1 MAIESYELYAVT
13 AALLFGMSLV
23 GVFLCRHIFQKLI
36 AVNVLG
42 AAVFLLLVSLGKR
55 DEGMLFAD
63 PVPHAMVIT
72 GLVVAVSVSA
82 FGLALARRL
91 YRETGEDGFS

>member
-1 MAIESYELYAVT
+1 MMIESYELYAVT
-13 AALLFGMSLV
+13 SALLFAMSLV
-23 GVFLCRHIFQKLI
+23 GVFLCRHVFQKLI
-36 AVNVLG
+36 AVNILG
-42 AAVFLLLVSLGKR
+42 ASVFLLLVSLGKR
-55 DEGMLFAD
+55 DEGAFAD